1 MCDVN
6 SGPDMSDVMSV
17 WHMRFYT
24 PAHGRAHLS
33 CSPRWRKRS
42 WPARQRRGKI
52 CPGER
57 FRFCGGGRTTS
68 RIAATHSS
76 YNDMMCSRTSAVNI
90 WKKAAFALWFVTVP
104 KQSWHLFGRQRRMHL
119 LWSLECPKTQWQNPL
134 PNRHE
139 TPVVFRV

>member
-1 MCDVN
+1 MAHAFLHT
-6 SGPDMSDVMSV
+6 SARTRSLILFAQMAQAQLAGAP
-17 WHMRFYT
+17 T
-24 PAHGRAHLS
+24 PRQDLPGRTLQIL
-33 CSPRWRKRS
+33 R
-42 WPARQRRGKI
+42 
-52 CPGER
+52 
-57 FRFCGGGRTTS
+57 GGRTTS

-104 KQSWHLFGRQRRMHL
+104 KQSWHLFGRQKRMHL